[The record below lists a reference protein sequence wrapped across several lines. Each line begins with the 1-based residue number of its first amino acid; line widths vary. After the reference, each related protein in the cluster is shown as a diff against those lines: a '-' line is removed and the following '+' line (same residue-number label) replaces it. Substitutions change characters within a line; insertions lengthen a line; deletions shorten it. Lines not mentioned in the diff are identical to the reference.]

1 MEKNGASRAQQQT
14 GQIRLPG
21 VTGNT
26 PAPTAGNNIGAALP
40 SVSLNVIGGQ
50 GTLPS
55 SRQAMQICLRDK
67 ASIAQDH
74 VERDAAA
81 KMLQLYHVGGMQNL
95 GSTAQGCLS
104 HCLPVLLLQL
114 T

>member
-26 PAPTAGNNIGAALP
+26 PAPIAGNNFGAALA

-55 SRQAMQICLRDK
+55 SRQAMATTTSRSVYEIKRVSLRT
-67 ASIAQDH
+67 
-74 VERDAAA
+74 
-81 KMLQLYHVGGMQNL
+81 M
-95 GSTAQGCLS
+95 
-104 HCLPVLLLQL
+104 
-114 T
+114 